1 MIMNI
6 LLADDH
12 LLTARLLKN
21 YLSKKNYTILGIVS
35 NGAEA
40 LKFIRHKDVDLIILD
55 ISMPVLDGIQT
66 LRYLS
71 NESFD
76 TKVVMLSEHSER
88 WIIKKS
94 FDLGAVG
101 FIKKSS
107 GLAEIDRILTN
118 VKNDYEFCSN

>member
-1 MIMNI
+1 MNI

-21 YLSKKNYTILGIVS
+21 YLSKKKYNILGIVS

-40 LKFIRHKDVDLIILD
+40 LKFIRHKEVDLVILD

-66 LRYLS
+66 LRYLN
-71 NESFD
+71 NEQNN

-94 FDLGAVG
+94 FDLGAIG

-107 GLAEIDRILTN
+107 GLSEVDRILTN
-118 VKNDYEFCSN
+118 IKNDFEFCSN